1 MLQIFFFF
9 FVKAKIQISQKT
21 HSTPVKVTNAH
32 SETFVPFPVII
43 LRPLDKRQKQR
54 RGLKQPDAM
63 FFFFQRRG
71 KKGKAVNKQS

>member
-63 FFFFQRRG
+63 FFFS
-71 KKGKAVNKQS
+71 KKGEKRKSC